1 MRCSGNLPGM
11 DPDPPFVYPLSP
23 QQLRAEAE
31 KYDRLVHRHA
41 RWRAI
46 GPAPEDSEPWP
57 LTTRSA
63 QQLTVDDKITLVEL
77 FKTQAHM
84 YWELAEEI
92 DNE

>member
-1 MRCSGNLPGM
+1 M
-11 DPDPPFVYPLSP
+11 
-23 QQLRAEAE
+23 
-31 KYDRLVHRHA
+31 HRPA
-41 RWRAI
+41 RRRVI
-46 GPAPEDSEPWP
+46 GRAPEDSEPWP

-84 YWELAEEI
+84 YLELAEEI